1 MKVAHA
7 AYGRTTLIVRT
18 PGCSMHTSRLTL
30 AGMRGTVGDLPGSL
44 GLKQYSTSKGLDAAL
59 YRLCSTREITTIKF
73 QQITPT

>member
-30 AGMRGTVGDLPGSL
+30 VGMQG
-44 GLKQYSTSKGLDAAL
+44 GLKQYSTSKGLDAAF